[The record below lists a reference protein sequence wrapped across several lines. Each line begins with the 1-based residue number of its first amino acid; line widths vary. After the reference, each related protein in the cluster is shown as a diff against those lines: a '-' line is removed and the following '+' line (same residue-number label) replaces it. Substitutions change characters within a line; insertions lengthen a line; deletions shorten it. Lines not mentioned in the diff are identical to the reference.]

1 MNIEV
6 EIKIKVDNFKNI
18 KKELQECG
26 SLTKSIKQIDEYYI
40 PCHRD
45 FFKQK
50 PFPVEWLRIRTNPDK
65 VVFEYDKSINKD
77 SKGEQEYAEEYE
89 TEISEPNEMRKILK
103 FLDFKK
109 VVTVKKKREIWDCNN
124 FEICLDRV
132 KDLGLFIEVEAK
144 GNFKNPKETKKA
156 CYDFLNKLGVNATS
170 KNLINTGYP
179 VLQLRKHQ
187 K

>member
-6 EIKIKVDNFKNI
+6 EIKIKVDNI
-18 KKELQECG
+18 KSIKEQLQKYG
-26 SLTKSIKQIDEYYI
+26 SLTKSIKQIDEYYV

-45 FFKQK
+45 FFAQK

-65 VVFEYDKSINKD
+65 IIFEYDKSINKN

-89 TEISEPNEMRKILK
+89 TEISQPDEMRKILK

-109 VVTVKKKREIWDCNN
+109 IVTVEKKREIWDCDN
-124 FEICLDRV
+124 FEICLDKV
-132 KDLGLFIEVEAK
+132 KNLGSFIEVEAK
-144 GNFKNPKETKKA
+144 GNFKNPKEAKTA
-156 CYDFLNKLGVNATS
+156 CYDFLNKLG
-170 KNLINTGYP
+170 INTTLEDSINAGYA
-179 VLQLRKHQ
+179 VLQLKN